1 MHFFKTWQF
10 WETLPLELQDRW
22 AAMEMVSEEGG
33 TVNTNNAN
41 TGTSSTASGRS
52 TNAGLAISGGPVAR
66 PVNGG
71 HADEDDITGETVGLT
86 IGSGGPLTKA
96 GKNDP
101 ADKTSA

>member
-1 MHFFKTWQF
+1 
-10 WETLPLELQDRW
+10 
-22 AAMEMVSEEGG
+22 MVSEEGG

-52 TNAGLAISGGPVAR
+52 TNADLAISGGPVAR

-86 IGSGGPLTKA
+86 IGSSGAGSGGPLTKA
-96 GKNDP
+96 GKNGP